1 VRVNEPA
8 RNARDLRTRIAL
20 IRMLCRNE
28 HRPRLAMRGT
38 SMVPSLREPMVLELA
53 PPFGRPKIGAIIV
66 FEDGDRLTAHRVVGF
81 SRTGEILA
89 AGDAASDVVE
99 VVAPARI
106 VGSVA
111 RIWSSE
117 SPGATRID
125 DPLFR
130 LRGTFRAYRG
140 FAHVVMRAVN
150 PRRRPRAFRVLFDA
164 LAAILQGDAAALRR
178 HLAAVDSRR
187 LLGVA
192 RLHRCAAILLD
203 GIEGLGVA
211 DALDAAV
218 LHALRVERWS
228 AALRA
233 ATLRRQVDEIV
244 SLLCRNGMRP
254 ILLKGAARVYA
265 AEPGCER
272 HASGDI
278 DFLLPLEQ
286 IEGARR
292 VLVEAGYRE
301 RENVHLDARHHHLRP
316 LHPPDGGLPVE
327 IHRALARFGTIRRST
342 EARNLAP
349 WIRSYRGEAGTVGVL
364 EGVGL
369 ALHLAIHARE
379 PLTPLRDVV
388 LLAQCLGELTR
399 EERDALEAI
408 VDAEGSERLRL
419 HGMLH
424 GAALLAGIE
433 WPAPRAALRYFA
445 WRLRRGDLPTPLR
458 IRSGPVDVVV
468 ASGRLRLAELLPTLR
483 PSHRRVRG
491 AGAARLARYLVFA
504 GARIVAALSAGCYA
518 ALMREP
524 PS

>member
-1 VRVNEPA
+1 VRVSEPA
-8 RNARDLRTRIAL
+8 RDACDFPTRIAL
-20 IRMLCRNE
+20 IRMLCRNG

-38 SMVPSLREPMVLELA
+38 SMAPSLREPMVLELA
-53 PPFGRPKIGAIIV
+53 RPVGRPKIGAIIV
-66 FEDGDRLTAHRVVGF
+66 FEDGDRLTVHRVVGF
-81 SRTGEILA
+81 SGSGEILA
-89 AGDAASDVVE
+89 AGDAASGAVE

-117 SPGATRID
+117 PPSAMRID
-125 DPLFR
+125 NPLFR

-140 FAHVVMRAVN
+140 FAQVVMRTVN

-164 LAAILQGDAAALRR
+164 LAAILQEDAAALRR

-187 LLGVA
+187 LLAVA

-211 DALDAAV
+211 DALDSAV
-218 LHALRVERWS
+218 LRALRVERWS

-233 ATLRRQVDEIV
+233 ATLRRQVEEIV
-244 SLLCRNGMRP
+244 GLLCRNGMAP

-265 AEPGCER
+265 REPGCER
-272 HASGDI
+272 HTSGDI
-278 DFLLPLEQ
+278 DFLLPDEQ
-286 IEGARR
+286 IESARR

-301 RENVHLDARHHHLRP
+301 QENVHLDARHHHLRP
-316 LHPPDGGLPVE
+316 LLPADGGLPVE
-327 IHRALARFGTIRRST
+327 IHHALARFGTIRRST
-342 EARNLAP
+342 DARNLAP
-349 WIRSYRGEAGTVGVL
+349 WVRSYRGKAGTVGVL

-379 PLTPLRDVV
+379 PVTPLRDVV
-388 LLAQCLGELTR
+388 LLAQCLRELTR
-399 EERDALEAI
+399 EEWDALEAI
-408 VDAEGSERLRL
+408 VEAEGSERLRL

-424 GAALLAGIE
+424 GAALLAGLE
-433 WPAPRAALRYFA
+433 WRAPRAALRYFA
-445 WRLRRGDLPTPLR
+445 WRLRRGDLPTSLR
-458 IRSGPVDVVV
+458 IRSGPIDVVV
-468 ASGRLRLAELLPTLR
+468 GSARPRFAEVLPTLR
-483 PSHRRVRG
+483 PSRHRVLG
-491 AGAARLARYLVFA
+491 AGASRLARYLVFA
-504 GARIVAALSAGCYA
+504 GARTAAALSAGCYA